1 MVAVATGFLDPSQN
15 SDGQVLGV
23 GVALPSGGPLIMLE
37 EVLGNKDN
45 ELINAITLYP
55 NPAKEQVTLSN
66 NSNIALKTAMIYDLK
81 GKLISQIYLQN
92 IQSDQVIDVSSYPT
106 GVYLVHIK
114 GEQSSVLKQ
123 IIKE

>member
-15 SDGQVLGV
+15 SDGQALGV

-66 NSNIALKTAMIYDLK
+66 SSSIKLEAAMIYDLK
-81 GKLISQIYLQN
+81 GKLVSQINLQDM
-92 IQSDQVIDVSSYPT
+92 QDERVIDVSSFAT
-106 GVYLVHIK
+106 GVYVVHIK
-114 GEQSSVLKQ
+114 GEQSSVVKRM
-123 IIKE
+123 IKK

>member
-1 MVAVATGFLDPSQN
+1 
-15 SDGQVLGV
+15 
-23 GVALPSGGPLIMLE
+23 MLE